1 MGRKA
6 WYTVEQKV
14 KACEEYLSGKT
25 SAAKIAN
32 ELEMGKQGKSKIR
45 EWSRLF
51 RPSQVNS
58 STIMKY
64 IKAPYVILT
73 IQPIEKQQLVS

>member
-51 RPSQVNS
+51 QAN
-58 STIMKY
+58 
-64 IKAPYVILT
+64 
-73 IQPIEKQQLVS
+73 